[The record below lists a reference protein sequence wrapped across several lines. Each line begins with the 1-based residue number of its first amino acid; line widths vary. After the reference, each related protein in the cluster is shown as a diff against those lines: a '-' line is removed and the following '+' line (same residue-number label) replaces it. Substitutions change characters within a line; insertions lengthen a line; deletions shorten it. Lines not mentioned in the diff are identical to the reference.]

1 MMWLFPVLSWSLAI
15 IVWATVYYHKRS
27 HDGHRR
33 AAEDDHSGAAGD
45 AGTAA
50 AFQALLASFAGDPVP
65 PAGTPAG
72 DGSDPRAGDGPGL
85 DPEAKAPDQ
94 IEPIYGWRAWTAKPD
109 GTLYATNQETT
120 WLPGH
125 PTVAYCRVH
134 ADLFTEGLDPHSAPD
149 QHCSC
154 GLYAGKHVSQIM
166 YAAGKP
172 FVWGEVALWG
182 KVILCSSGYRAQ
194 FGYPARNLKLYDPT
208 LHRTGKGRKQAER
221 LAARV
226 SELYGVE
233 VTLASK
239 SEVEKV
245 LGARRNTPPLAPT
258 VTTSGSIGTFSGSSS
273 NMHPGNIWTTSAA
286 TTYQPTTP
294 RVVPPH
300 PQFQGYP
307 SHAAFQAARQ
317 QAMLE
322 VAAHIKAEAE
332 RKRAEARKR
341 IAVPKPGEA
350 FLDMGQARAAYEFDN
365 PADDK
370 FPPGG

>member
-1 MMWLFPVLSWSLAI
+1 MMWLFPLISWTICIA
-15 IVWATVYYHKRS
+15 VWVWTYHYKRS
-27 HDGHRR
+27 LKNGHRR

-65 PAGTPAG
+65 SAGTPAG

-134 ADLFTEGLDPHSAPD
+134 ADLFTEGLDPHTAPD

-208 LHRTGKGRKQAER
+208 LHRLGKGRKQAEA

-245 LGARRNTPPLAPT
+245 LGQRRAPTRAPTPPIANVIATGLST
-258 VTTSGSIGTFSGSSS
+258 YGS
-273 NMHPGNIWTTSAA
+273 HPGAVWTTSA
-286 TTYQPTTP
+286 TSYQPTTP

-300 PQFQGYP
+300 PNFQGY
-307 SHAAFQAARQ
+307 SNHAAFQAAQQ

-332 RKRAEARKR
+332 RKRAEAHKR

-350 FLDMGQARAAYEFDN
+350 FLDLGQARAAYEFDN

-370 FPPGG
+370 FPSE